1 VTRQAQLGGDDEGGE
16 IWPDSEPESFW
27 GDRQNLQDVFA
38 FLDQKELEMNLVF
51 AKMRAQLLQAIPT
64 SSVAFGKQA
73 IASRSDEV
81 TTGWREFGGPFYRA
95 LALQRER
102 EKENQHLRDLVAR
115 RRAELEQLQEKLD
128 QIGTPVQPSL
138 AAFSF
143 SNLETSPLA
152 GAVAATP
159 PSQATSHT
167 GGPQGQGL
175 QASHAQ
181 VQSDSFGR
189 QALLQAEAKAAPQ
202 LPLPNTPHFPAAP
215 SPRNASPSPLDL
227 GEGDP
232 ELQGQ
237 QGRGVGAFGSP
248 LDDALKQNVSSFAS
262 KVVDVAVPKPPA
274 MQRSESATSS
284 VSLSQMYKNQEG
296 QQGQGSTQ
304 RK

>member
-1 VTRQAQLGGDDEGGE
+1 
-16 IWPDSEPESFW
+16 
-27 GDRQNLQDVFA
+27 
-38 FLDQKELEMNLVF
+38 
-51 AKMRAQLLQAIPT
+51 
-64 SSVAFGKQA
+64 
-73 IASRSDEV
+73 
-81 TTGWREFGGPFYRA
+81 
-95 LALQRER
+95 
-102 EKENQHLRDLVAR
+102 
-115 RRAELEQLQEKLD
+115 
-128 QIGTPVQPSL
+128 
-138 AAFSF
+138 
-143 SNLETSPLA
+143 
-152 GAVAATP
+152 
-159 PSQATSHT
+159 
-167 GGPQGQGL
+167 
-175 QASHAQ
+175 
-181 VQSDSFGR
+181 
-189 QALLQAEAKAAPQ
+189 LLQAEAKAAPQ

>member
-227 GEGDP
+227 GEGP
-232 ELQGQ
+232 
-237 QGRGVGAFGSP
+237 AFNNDLP
-248 LDDALKQNVSSFAS
+248 LATARWL
-262 KVVDVAVPKPPA
+262 DV
-274 MQRSESATSS
+274 
-284 VSLSQMYKNQEG
+284 Y
-296 QQGQGSTQ
+296 
-304 RK
+304 